1 MRKRQAMQ
9 ILANL
14 DDGFLGFPGTGK
26 DDLYVTQPNQT
37 PRPHHKQGRIAIVVV
52 MNQEQI
58 ALEYL

>member
-1 MRKRQAMQ
+1 MQ